1 MQILRRLFH
10 WLIVAFWLIYGVYFI
25 VVSIQTR
32 LGALQV
38 IIGINTTLFGYFLL
52 VRREAGPSPY
62 PWYVQG
68 LILFSI
74 FLGNFYKID
83 HGMPPAGNAI
93 GIAGSLLSLWSLFSL
108 GKSFGIVPADRGLV
122 MRGPYRFV
130 RHPMYSGYLLIDL
143 PMLIWNASIWNW
155 GILIIKVLSFVVRI
169 SLEERVVSDYAEYSH
184 KVRWRLIPFI
194 W

>member
-1 MQILRRLFH
+1 MQILKRWIHL
-10 WLIVAFWLIYGVYFI
+10 LVVAFWLIYGAYFI

-32 LGALQV
+32 LGMLQV

-52 VRREAGPSPY
+52 VRREGVPSPY

-68 LILFSI
+68 GILFSI

-83 HGMPPAGNAI
+83 HATPPTGTVI
-93 GIAGSLLSLWSLFSL
+93 GVAGSLLSLWALFSL
-108 GKSFGIVPADRGLV
+108 GKSFGIAPADRGLV
-122 MRGPYRFV
+122 KRGPYRFI

-143 PMLIWNASIWNW
+143 SVLIWNASTWNW
-155 GILIIKVLSFVVRI
+155 GILIIKVVSFAIRI
-169 SLEERVVSDYAEYSH
+169 LLEERVVTGYIEYSQQ
-184 KVRWRLIPFI
+184 VRWRLIPFI